1 VTVGV
6 IGGGLFGQTILLPA
20 LRAVRGIRLRTV
32 ATQSGLS
39 ARHVGDR
46 LGFERCTTD
55 VREVLMDPEI
65 QAVVIATRNDTHASL
80 AAEALRRGKDVFV
93 EKPLA
98 LSALELRAVI
108 QAHAD
113 SGRVLVVGFN
123 RRYSPVVKSLKV
135 FLGPGRP
142 LTMIYRVNAGE
153 IPPDHWIYDAREGG
167 GRWLNECGHFIDVL
181 QYLIG
186 ADPIEVFAR
195 LSNFGTPAPFASQEA
210 AAGAALTATLTFG
223 DGSTAAVICADGADR
238 TDSRERLEV
247 YGAGIVATLE
257 DNRRLTLVRG
267 GRVRREGRAEAAR
280 GHREELL
287 AWIAAVQGTT
297 APPVAISA
305 YAANTLAGLG
315 ALESLRTGK
324 PVPVAA
330 ASVMPQD
337 ADSRRERGH
346 DGA

>member
-1 VTVGV
+1 
-6 IGGGLFGQTILLPA
+6 
-20 LRAVRGIRLRTV
+20 
-32 ATQSGLS
+32 
-39 ARHVGDR
+39 
-46 LGFERCTTD
+46 
-55 VREVLMDPEI
+55 MDPEI
-65 QAVVIATRNDTHASL
+65 QAVVIATRNDMHASL

-98 LSALELRAVI
+98 LSALELPAVI

-123 RRYSPVVKSLKV
+123 RRYSPLVKSLKD

-142 LTMIYRVNAGE
+142 LTMTYRVNAGE
-153 IPPDHWIYDAREGG
+153 VPPDHWIYDAREGG

-181 QYLIG
+181 QFLIDG
-186 ADPIEVFAR
+186 DPIEVFAR
-195 LSNFGTPAPFASQEA
+195 LSNFGTPAPFPSKEA
-210 AAGAALTATLTFG
+210 PAGAALTATLTFD

-238 TDSRERLEV
+238 ADSRERLEV
-247 YGAGIVATLE
+247 YGAGIAATLE

-267 GRVRREGRAEAAR
+267 GRVRREGRTEAAP

-287 AWIAAVQGTT
+287 AWIAAVRGTT
-297 APPVAISA
+297 APPVAMSA
-305 YAANTLAGLG
+305 YAANTLAGLA

-337 ADSRRERGH
+337 ADSRRQRGH
-346 DGA
+346 DGG